1 MMDSKDLSPKVSPTH
16 RKTLAQ
22 EMTHA
27 DKMFERAALIKVFN
41 ALDDDGN
48 GVLTTGEV
56 FKMLSYGAAK
66 VFPLI
71 KPFPVLASLFTTE
84 NIASA
89 MKYIFF
95 LLFNCYLM
103 II

>member
-66 VFPLI
+66 GILGKIFILWLQQH
-71 KPFPVLASLFTTE
+71 LAPRTL
-84 NIASA
+84 N
-89 MKYIFF
+89 
-95 LLFNCYLM
+95 LPH
-103 II
+103 

>member
-48 GVLTTGEV
+48 GVLTTGENN
-56 FKMLSYGAAK
+56 KHNRRMMYEDNDDGRNSILGNLQEYKRGGW
-66 VFPLI
+66 
-71 KPFPVLASLFTTE
+71 
-84 NIASA
+84 
-89 MKYIFF
+89 
-95 LLFNCYLM
+95 
-103 II
+103 